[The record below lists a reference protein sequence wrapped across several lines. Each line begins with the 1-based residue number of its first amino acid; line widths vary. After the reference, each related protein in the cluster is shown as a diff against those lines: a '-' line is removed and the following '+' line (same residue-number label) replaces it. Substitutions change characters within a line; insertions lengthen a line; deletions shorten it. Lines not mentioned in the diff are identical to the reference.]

1 MLFRID
7 FMTRPEEILILLRK
21 HFFLVGAAAA
31 LILMVVAGGL
41 MLVANS
47 AVKAKKAMGAGAAGR
62 TVVVAAAVISPQDF
76 TDRIEALGV
85 AKARQSVTVT
95 SNTAELI
102 TKVLFRDGQAVSK
115 GQVLV
120 ELKGDEQDAAVAQTQ
135 SLATQARL
143 DAARW
148 NDLAA
153 KGFAPRVTAERYQAA
168 SVQADAA
175 LKAAQSRRL
184 NRVIRAPFSGVV
196 GLSDVAP
203 GALIAAGGPIVSLDD
218 LAVVRID
225 FPVPDRFYARLR
237 KGMSL
242 TAKVDA
248 YPDVQFKGIIA
259 QVDTRIDERTRS
271 VRARAE
277 FANLDARLR
286 PGMLAKVVVEQGVRS
301 AIAAPEAAVQFEGEQ
316 AFVFTIVEDDAKSD
330 GPSLGQRPSKPKKMP
345 EGMAANA
352 PKGPKMIARR
362 QTIVVGARQNG
373 YVEVIS
379 GLRAGETIVA
389 GGMNRVQPNQ
399 AVRVGRPDS
408 AGVGDAGK
416 VPGAG
421 GPNGASGSGGK
432 GSKGAAE

>member
-1 MLFRID
+1 M
-7 FMTRPEEILILLRK
+7 LRK

-31 LILMVVAGGL
+31 LVLMVIAGGL

-62 TVVVAAAVISPQDF
+62 TVAVAAAVISPQDF

-102 TKVLFRDGQAVSK
+102 TKVLFHDGQSVSK

-120 ELKGDEQDAAVAQTQ
+120 ELKGDEQDAAVAQAQ
-135 SLATQARL
+135 SLAAQARL

-153 KGFAPRVTAERYQAA
+153 KGYSPRVTAERYQAA

-218 LAVVRID
+218 LGVVRID
-225 FPVPDRFYARLR
+225 FPVPDRFYARLH
-237 KGMSL
+237 KGMVL

-248 YPDVQFKGIIA
+248 YPDVQFKGA
-259 QVDTRIDERTRS
+259 VAEVDTRIDERTRS

-277 FANLDARLR
+277 FANPDGRLR
-286 PGMLAKVVVEQGVRS
+286 PGMLAKVVVEEGVRS
-301 AIAAPEAAVQFEGEQ
+301 ALAAPEAAVQFEGEQ
-316 AFVFTIVEDDAKSD
+316 AFVYTIIKDDGKGD
-330 GPSLGQRPSKPKKMP
+330 GPGMGQRAGKRKKMP

-352 PKGPKMIARR
+352 PKGPKMIAHR

-373 YVEVIS
+373 YVEVVS
-379 GLRAGETIVA
+379 GLRAGETIV
-389 GGMNRVQPNQ
+389 GDGMNRVQPNQ
-399 AVRVGRPDS
+399 AVRVGKPDG
-408 AGVGDAGK
+408 AGFGGAGK
-416 VPGAG
+416 GHRPGGPSGAPGAG
-421 GPNGASGSGGK
+421 GK
-432 GSKGAAE
+432 WSKGGG

>member
-1 MLFRID
+1 M
-7 FMTRPEEILILLRK
+7 LRK
-21 HFFLVGAAAA
+21 HFFLIGTVIA
-31 LILMVVAGGL
+31 LVLMVLAGGA
-41 MLVANS
+41 MIAANS
-47 AVKAKKAMGAGAAGR
+47 AAKAKKSMGAGGGGR
-62 TVVVAAAVISPQDF
+62 TVAVAAAVIAPQDF

-120 ELKGDEQDAAVAQTQ
+120 ELKGDEQDAAVAQAQ
-135 SLATQARL
+135 SLAAQARM

-153 KGFAPRVTAERYQAA
+153 KGFAPRVSAERYQAA

-218 LAVVRID
+218 LSVVRID
-225 FPVPDRFYARLR
+225 FPVPDRFLARLQ
-237 KGMSL
+237 KGMVL

-248 YPDVQFKGIIA
+248 YPDVLFKGTIA
-259 QVDTRIDERTRS
+259 EVDTRIDERTRS

-277 FANLDARLR
+277 FANPDGQLR

-301 AIAAPEAAVQFEGEQ
+301 ALAAPEASVQFEGNQ
-316 AFVFTIVEDDAKSD
+316 AFVFAIVKDEGKPDEKAPQKK
-330 GPSLGQRPSKPKKMP
+330 SKPKS
-345 EGMAANA
+345 EGPGDQ
-352 PKGPKMIARR
+352 PKGPKLIAQR
-362 QTIVVGARQNG
+362 QVIEIGARQNG
-373 YVEVIS
+373 FVEVLS

-389 GGMNRVQPNQ
+389 DGMNRVQPNQ
-399 AVRVGRPDS
+399 SIRVGKPE
-408 AGVGDAGK
+408 
-416 VPGAG
+416 GAG
-421 GPNGASGSGGK
+421 SETGGK
-432 GSKGAAE
+432 RSKGAAE

>member
-1 MLFRID
+1 M
-7 FMTRPEEILILLRK
+7 LRK

-31 LILMVVAGGL
+31 LVLMIVAGGL

-62 TVVVAAAVISPQDF
+62 TVAVAAAVISPQDF

-102 TKVLFRDGQAVSK
+102 TKVLFHDGQAVSK

-120 ELKGDEQDAAVAQTQ
+120 ELKGDEQDAAVAQAQ
-135 SLATQARL
+135 SLAAQARL

-153 KGFAPRVTAERYQAA
+153 KGFSPRVTAERYQAA

-225 FPVPDRFYARLR
+225 FPVPDRFYARLH
-237 KGMSL
+237 KGMVL

-248 YPDVQFKGIIA
+248 YPDVEFKGA
-259 QVDTRIDERTRS
+259 VAEVDTRIDERTRS

-277 FANLDARLR
+277 FANSDGRLR

-301 AIAAPEAAVQFEGEQ
+301 ALAAPEAAVQFEGEQ
-316 AFVFTIVEDDAKSD
+316 AFVYTIIKDDGKGD
-330 GPSLGQRPSKPKKMP
+330 GSAMGQRAGKRKKMP

-352 PKGPKMIARR
+352 PKGPKMIAHR

-373 YVEVIS
+373 FIEVTS

-389 GGMNRVQPNQ
+389 DGMNRVQPNQ
-399 AVRVGRPDS
+399 AVRVGKPD
-408 AGVGDAGK
+408 G
-416 VPGAG
+416 PGAG
-421 GPNGASGSGGK
+421 GAGKGHRPGGPGGAAGAGGK
-432 GSKGAAE
+432 WSKGAAE

>member
-1 MLFRID
+1 M
-7 FMTRPEEILILLRK
+7 LRK

-31 LILMVVAGGL
+31 LILMVVAGSL

-62 TVVVAAAVISPQDF
+62 TVAVAAAVIAPQEF

-102 TKVLFRDGQAVSK
+102 TKVLFQDGQSVSK

-120 ELKGDEQDAAVAQTQ
+120 ELKGDEQDAAVAQAQ
-135 SLATQARL
+135 SLAAQARL

-148 NDLAA
+148 SDLAA

-248 YPDVQFKGIIA
+248 YPDVQFKGTIA
-259 QVDTRIDERTRS
+259 EVDTRIDERTRS

-277 FANLDARLR
+277 FANPDGRLR

-316 AFVFTIVEDDAKSD
+316 AFVFTIIEDDGKGD
-330 GPSLGQRPSKPKKMP
+330 GPVSGQRPGKSKKSSD
-345 EGMAANA
+345 GMSGSA

-373 YVEVIS
+373 YVEILS
-379 GLRAGETIVA
+379 GLRAGEIIVA
-389 GGMNRVQPNQ
+389 DGMNRVQPNQ
-399 AVRVGRPDS
+399 AVRVGKRDGTGGGATESGRRP
-408 AGVGDAGK
+408 
-416 VPGAG
+416 G
-421 GPNGASGSGGK
+421 GPNGPAGAGGNR
-432 GSKGAAE
+432 SKGEAE

>member
-1 MLFRID
+1 
-7 FMTRPEEILILLRK
+7 MTRAEGILVLLRK

-31 LILMVVAGGL
+31 LILMIVAGGL

-62 TVVVAAAVISPQDF
+62 TVAVAAAVISPQDF

-102 TKVLFRDGQAVSK
+102 TKVLFHDGQSVSK

-120 ELKGDEQDAAVAQTQ
+120 ELKGDEQDAAVAQAQ
-135 SLATQARL
+135 SLAAQARL

-153 KGFAPRVTAERYQAA
+153 KGYSPRVTAERYQAA

-225 FPVPDRFYARLR
+225 FPVPDRFYARLH

-248 YPDVQFKGIIA
+248 YPDAQFKGVVA
-259 QVDTRIDERTRS
+259 EVDTRIDERTRS
-271 VRARAE
+271 VRVRAE
-277 FANLDARLR
+277 FANPDGRLR
-286 PGMLAKVVVEQGVRS
+286 PGMLAKVVVEEGVRS
-301 AIAAPEAAVQFEGEQ
+301 ALAAPEAAVQFEGEQ
-316 AFVFTIVEDDAKSD
+316 AFVFTIIKDDGKSD
-330 GPSLGQRPSKPKKMP
+330 GPGAGQRAGKRKKMP

-352 PKGPKMIARR
+352 PKGPKMIAHR

-373 YVEVIS
+373 FIEVTS

-389 GGMNRVQPNQ
+389 DGMNRVQPNQ
-399 AVRVGRPDS
+399 AVRVGRPDG
-408 AGVGDAGK
+408 AGFGGSGK
-416 VPGAG
+416 GHRPGGPSGAPGAG
-421 GPNGASGSGGK
+421 GK
-432 GSKGAAE
+432 WSKGAAE

>member
-1 MLFRID
+1 M
-7 FMTRPEEILILLRK
+7 LRK

-31 LILMVVAGGL
+31 LVLMVIAGGL

-62 TVVVAAAVISPQDF
+62 TVAVAAAVISPQDF

-102 TKVLFRDGQAVSK
+102 TKVLFHDGQSVSK

-120 ELKGDEQDAAVAQTQ
+120 ELKGDEQDAAVAQAQ
-135 SLATQARL
+135 SLAAQARL

-153 KGFAPRVTAERYQAA
+153 KGYSPRVTAERYQAA

-218 LAVVRID
+218 LGVVRID
-225 FPVPDRFYARLR
+225 FPVPDRFYARLH
-237 KGMSL
+237 KGMVL

-248 YPDVQFKGIIA
+248 YPDVQFKGA
-259 QVDTRIDERTRS
+259 VAEVDTRIDERTRS

-277 FANLDARLR
+277 FANPDGRLR
-286 PGMLAKVVVEQGVRS
+286 PGMLAKVVVEEGVRS
-301 AIAAPEAAVQFEGEQ
+301 ALAAPEAAVQFEGEQ
-316 AFVFTIVEDDAKSD
+316 AFVYTIIKDDGKGD
-330 GPSLGQRPSKPKKMP
+330 GPGMGQRAGKRKKMP

-352 PKGPKMIARR
+352 PKGPKMIAHR

-373 YVEVIS
+373 YVEVVS

-389 GGMNRVQPNQ
+389 DGMNRVQPDQ
-399 AVRVGRPDS
+399 AVRVGKPDG
-408 AGVGDAGK
+408 AGFGGAGK
-416 VPGAG
+416 GHRPGGPSGAPGAG
-421 GPNGASGSGGK
+421 GK
-432 GSKGAAE
+432 WSKGAAE

>member
-1 MLFRID
+1 M
-7 FMTRPEEILILLRK
+7 LRK

-31 LILMVVAGGL
+31 LMLMIIAGALMMVAS
-41 MLVANS
+41 S
-47 AVKAKKAMGAGAAGR
+47 AAKAKKAMGAGAAGR
-62 TVVVAAAVISPQDF
+62 TVAVSAAVISPQDF

-102 TKVLFRDGQAVSK
+102 TKVLFHDGQSVSK

-120 ELKGDEQDAAVAQTQ
+120 ELKGDEQDAAVAQAQ
-135 SLATQARL
+135 SLAAQARI

-153 KGFAPRVTAERYQAA
+153 KGYSPRVTAERYQAA

-218 LAVVRID
+218 VALVRID

-237 KGMSL
+237 KGMPL

-248 YPDVQFKGIIA
+248 YPDVQFKGA
-259 QVDTRIDERTRS
+259 VAEVDTRIDERTRS

-277 FANLDARLR
+277 FANPDGRLR

-301 AIAAPEAAVQFEGEQ
+301 ALAAPEAAVQFEGEQ
-316 AFVFTIVEDDAKSD
+316 AFVFTIIKDDGKSD
-330 GPSLGQRPSKPKKMP
+330 GPAAGPQAAKRKKPP
-345 EGMAANA
+345 EGMADSRS
-352 PKGPKMIARR
+352 KGPKLIAHR
-362 QTIVVGARQNG
+362 QAIVVGARQNG

-389 GGMNRVQPNQ
+389 DGMNRVQPNQ
-399 AVRVGRPDS
+399 SVRVGKPD
-408 AGVGDAGK
+408 GAGK
-416 VPGAG
+416 ARG
-421 GPNGASGSGGK
+421 GASVTQSQGQGQGQAQGPATGGK
-432 GSKGAAE
+432 WAKGAAE

>member
-1 MLFRID
+1 M
-7 FMTRPEEILILLRK
+7 LRK

-31 LILMVVAGGL
+31 LVLMIVAGGL

-62 TVVVAAAVISPQDF
+62 TVAVAAAVISPQDF

-102 TKVLFRDGQAVSK
+102 TKVLFHDGQAVSK

-120 ELKGDEQDAAVAQTQ
+120 ELKGDEQDAAVAQAQ
-135 SLATQARL
+135 SLAAQARL

-153 KGFAPRVTAERYQAA
+153 KGFSPRVTAERYQAA

-237 KGMSL
+237 KGMVL

-248 YPDVQFKGIIA
+248 YPDVEFKGA
-259 QVDTRIDERTRS
+259 VAEVDTRIDERTRS

-277 FANLDARLR
+277 FANPDGRLR

-301 AIAAPEAAVQFEGEQ
+301 ALAAPEAAVQFEGEQ
-316 AFVFTIVEDDAKSD
+316 AFVYTIIKDDGKGD
-330 GPSLGQRPSKPKKMP
+330 GSAMGQRAGKRKKMP

-352 PKGPKMIARR
+352 PKGPKMIAHR

-373 YVEVIS
+373 FIEVTS

-389 GGMNRVQPNQ
+389 DGMNRVQPNQ
-399 AVRVGRPDS
+399 AVRVGKPD
-408 AGVGDAGK
+408 G
-416 VPGAG
+416 PGAG
-421 GPNGASGSGGK
+421 GAGKGHRPGGPGGAAGAGGK
-432 GSKGAAE
+432 WSKGAAE

>member
-1 MLFRID
+1 M
-7 FMTRPEEILILLRK
+7 LRK

-31 LILMVVAGGL
+31 LVLMIIAGALMMVAS
-41 MLVANS
+41 S
-47 AVKAKKAMGAGAAGR
+47 AAKAKKSMGAGAAGR
-62 TVVVAAAVISPQDF
+62 TVAVSAAVISPQDF

-120 ELKGDEQDAAVAQTQ
+120 ELKGDEQDAAVAQAQ
-135 SLATQARL
+135 SLAAQARI

-153 KGFAPRVTAERYQAA
+153 KGYSPRVTAERYQAA

-225 FPVPDRFYARLR
+225 FPVPDRFYARLH
-237 KGMSL
+237 KGMPL

-248 YPDVQFKGIIA
+248 YPDVQFKGTIA
-259 QVDTRIDERTRS
+259 EVDTRIDERTRS

-277 FANLDARLR
+277 FANPDGRLR

-316 AFVFTIVEDDAKSD
+316 AFVYTIVKDDGKGD
-330 GPSLGQRPSKPKKMP
+330 GPGSGQGAGMRKRPRPTAEQGAGP
-345 EGMAANA
+345 GQGQAAF
-352 PKGPKMIARR
+352 KGPKMVAHR
-362 QTIVVGARQNG
+362 QVIEIGARQNG
-373 YVEVIS
+373 FIEVTS

-389 GGMNRVQPNQ
+389 DGMNRVQPNQ
-399 AVRVGRPDS
+399 AVRIGKPGGAGFGGEARGHRPGGGAKGGQGS
-408 AGVGDAGK
+408 
-416 VPGAG
+416 GAG
-421 GPNGASGSGGK
+421 GK
-432 GSKGAAE
+432 WSKGTAE

>member
-1 MLFRID
+1 M
-7 FMTRPEEILILLRK
+7 LRK

-31 LILMVVAGGL
+31 LVLMIVAGGL

-62 TVVVAAAVISPQDF
+62 TVAVAAAVISPQDF

-102 TKVLFRDGQAVSK
+102 TKVLFHDGQAVSK

-120 ELKGDEQDAAVAQTQ
+120 ELKGDEQDAAVAQAQ
-135 SLATQARL
+135 SLAAQARL

-153 KGFAPRVTAERYQAA
+153 KGFSPRVTAERYQAA

-225 FPVPDRFYARLR
+225 FPVPDRFYARLH
-237 KGMSL
+237 KGMVL

-248 YPDVQFKGIIA
+248 YPDVEFKGA
-259 QVDTRIDERTRS
+259 VAEVDTRIDERTRS

-277 FANLDARLR
+277 FANSDGRLR

-301 AIAAPEAAVQFEGEQ
+301 ALAAPEAAVQFEGEQ
-316 AFVFTIVEDDAKSD
+316 AFVYTIIKDDGKGD
-330 GPSLGQRPSKPKKMP
+330 GSAMGQRAGKRKKMP

-352 PKGPKMIARR
+352 PKGPKMIAHR

-373 YVEVIS
+373 FIEVTS

-389 GGMNRVQPNQ
+389 DGMNRVQPNQ
-399 AVRVGRPDS
+399 AVRVGKPD
-408 AGVGDAGK
+408 G
-416 VPGAG
+416 PGAG
-421 GPNGASGSGGK
+421 GAGKGHRPGGPSGAAGAGGAGGK
-432 GSKGAAE
+432 WSKGAAE

>member
-1 MLFRID
+1 M
-7 FMTRPEEILILLRK
+7 LRK

-31 LILMVVAGGL
+31 LVLMIVAGGL

-62 TVVVAAAVISPQDF
+62 TVAVAAAVISPQDF

-102 TKVLFRDGQAVSK
+102 TKVLFHDGQAVSK

-120 ELKGDEQDAAVAQTQ
+120 ELKGDEQDAAVAQAQ
-135 SLATQARL
+135 SLAAQARL

-153 KGFAPRVTAERYQAA
+153 KGFSPRVTAERYQAA

-225 FPVPDRFYARLR
+225 FPVPDRFYARLH
-237 KGMSL
+237 KGMVL

-248 YPDVQFKGIIA
+248 YPDVEFKGA
-259 QVDTRIDERTRS
+259 VAEVDTRIDERTRS

-277 FANLDARLR
+277 FANPDGRLR

-301 AIAAPEAAVQFEGEQ
+301 ALAAPEAAVQFEGEQ
-316 AFVFTIVEDDAKSD
+316 AFVYTIIKDDGKGD
-330 GPSLGQRPSKPKKMP
+330 GSAMGQRAGKRKKMP

-352 PKGPKMIARR
+352 PKGPKMIAHR

-373 YVEVIS
+373 FIEVTS

-389 GGMNRVQPNQ
+389 DGMNRVQPNQ
-399 AVRVGRPDS
+399 AVRVGKPD
-408 AGVGDAGK
+408 GQ
-416 VPGAG
+416 GAG
-421 GPNGASGSGGK
+421 GAGKGHRPGGPGGAAGAGGK
-432 GSKGAAE
+432 WSKGAAE

>member
-1 MLFRID
+1 M
-7 FMTRPEEILILLRK
+7 LRK

-31 LILMVVAGGL
+31 LVLMIVAGGL
-41 MLVANS
+41 MLVAKS

-62 TVVVAAAVISPQDF
+62 TVAVAAAVISPQDF

-102 TKVLFRDGQAVSK
+102 TKVLFHDGQAVSK

-120 ELKGDEQDAAVAQTQ
+120 ELKGDEQDAAVAQAQ
-135 SLATQARL
+135 SLAAQARL

-153 KGFAPRVTAERYQAA
+153 KGFSPRVTAERYQAA

-203 GALIAAGGPIVSLDD
+203 GALIAAGGPLVSLDD

-237 KGMSL
+237 KGMVL

-248 YPDVQFKGIIA
+248 YPDVEFKGA
-259 QVDTRIDERTRS
+259 VAEVDTRIDERTRS

-277 FANLDARLR
+277 FANSDGRLR

-301 AIAAPEAAVQFEGEQ
+301 ALAAPEAAVQFEGEQ
-316 AFVFTIVEDDAKSD
+316 AFVYTIIKDDGKGD
-330 GPSLGQRPSKPKKMP
+330 GSAMGQRAGKRKKMP

-352 PKGPKMIARR
+352 PKGPKMIAHR

-373 YVEVIS
+373 FIEVTS
-379 GLRAGETIVA
+379 GLRAGETSVA
-389 GGMNRVQPNQ
+389 AGMNRVQPNQ
-399 AVRVGRPDS
+399 AVRVGKPD
-408 AGVGDAGK
+408 G
-416 VPGAG
+416 PGAG
-421 GPNGASGSGGK
+421 GAGKGHRPGGPGGAAGAGGK
-432 GSKGAAE
+432 WSKGAAE

>member
-1 MLFRID
+1 M
-7 FMTRPEEILILLRK
+7 LRK

-31 LILMVVAGGL
+31 LVLMIVAGGL

-62 TVVVAAAVISPQDF
+62 TVAVAAAVISPQDF

-102 TKVLFRDGQAVSK
+102 TKVLFHDGQAVSK

-120 ELKGDEQDAAVAQTQ
+120 ELKGDEQDAAVAQAQ
-135 SLATQARL
+135 SLAAQARL

-153 KGFAPRVTAERYQAA
+153 KGFSPRVTAERYQAA

-237 KGMSL
+237 KGMVL

-248 YPDVQFKGIIA
+248 YPDVEFKGA
-259 QVDTRIDERTRS
+259 VAEVDTRIDERTRS

-277 FANLDARLR
+277 FANPDGRLR

-301 AIAAPEAAVQFEGEQ
+301 ALAAPEAAVQFEGEQ
-316 AFVFTIVEDDAKSD
+316 AFVYTIIKDDGKGD
-330 GPSLGQRPSKPKKMP
+330 GSAMGQRAGKRKKMP

-352 PKGPKMIARR
+352 PKGPKMIAHR

-373 YVEVIS
+373 FIEVTS

-389 GGMNRVQPNQ
+389 DGMNRVQPNQ
-399 AVRVGRPDS
+399 AVRVGKPD
-408 AGVGDAGK
+408 GQ
-416 VPGAG
+416 GAG
-421 GPNGASGSGGK
+421 GAGKGHRPGGPGGAAGAGGK
-432 GSKGAAE
+432 WSKGAAE

>member
-1 MLFRID
+1 MLFKVD
-7 FMTRPEEILILLRK
+7 FMIRPEEILVLLRK
-21 HFFLVGAAAA
+21 HFFLMGAAAA

-62 TVVVAAAVISPQDF
+62 TVAVASAVISPQDF

-102 TKVLFRDGQAVSK
+102 TKVLFHDGQSVSK

-120 ELKGDEQDAAVAQTQ
+120 ELKGDEQDAAVAQAQ
-135 SLATQARL
+135 SLAAQARL

-148 NDLAA
+148 SDLAA
-153 KGFAPRVTAERYQAA
+153 KGYSPRVTAERYQAA
-168 SVQADAA
+168 SVQADAS

-225 FPVPDRFYARLR
+225 FPVPDRFYARLH

-248 YPDVQFKGIIA
+248 YPDAQFKGAVA

-277 FANLDARLR
+277 FANSDGRLR
-286 PGMLAKVVVEQGVRS
+286 PGMLAKVVVEEGVRS
-301 AIAAPEAAVQFEGEQ
+301 ALAAPEAAVQFEGEQ
-316 AFVFTIVEDDAKSD
+316 AFVFTIVKDDGKSD
-330 GPSLGQRPSKPKKMP
+330 GPRAGQRAGKRKKML

-352 PKGPKMIARR
+352 PKGPKMIAHR

-373 YVEVIS
+373 FIEVTS

-389 GGMNRVQPNQ
+389 DGMNRVQPNQ
-399 AVRVGRPDS
+399 AVRVGKPDG
-408 AGVGDAGK
+408 AGVAGSGK
-416 VPGAG
+416 GHRPGGPNGMPGAG
-421 GPNGASGSGGK
+421 GK
-432 GSKGAAE
+432 WSKGAAE

>member
-1 MLFRID
+1 M
-7 FMTRPEEILILLRK
+7 LRK

-31 LILMVVAGGL
+31 LVLMIVAGGL

-62 TVVVAAAVISPQDF
+62 TVAVAAAVISPQDF

-102 TKVLFRDGQAVSK
+102 TKVLFHDGQAVSK

-120 ELKGDEQDAAVAQTQ
+120 ELKGDEQDAAVAQAQ
-135 SLATQARL
+135 SLAAQARL

-153 KGFAPRVTAERYQAA
+153 KGFSPRVTAERYQAA

-237 KGMSL
+237 KGMVL

-248 YPDVQFKGIIA
+248 YPDVEFKGA
-259 QVDTRIDERTRS
+259 VAEVDTRIDERTRS

-277 FANLDARLR
+277 FANSDGRLR

-301 AIAAPEAAVQFEGEQ
+301 ALAAPEAAVQFEGEQ
-316 AFVFTIVEDDAKSD
+316 AFVYTIIKDDGKGD
-330 GPSLGQRPSKPKKMP
+330 GSAMGQRAGKRKKMP

-352 PKGPKMIARR
+352 PKGPKMIAHR

-373 YVEVIS
+373 FIEVTS

-389 GGMNRVQPNQ
+389 DGMNRVQPNQ
-399 AVRVGRPDS
+399 AVRVGKPD
-408 AGVGDAGK
+408 G
-416 VPGAG
+416 PGAG
-421 GPNGASGSGGK
+421 GAGKGHRPGGPGGAAGAGGK
-432 GSKGAAE
+432 WSKGAAE